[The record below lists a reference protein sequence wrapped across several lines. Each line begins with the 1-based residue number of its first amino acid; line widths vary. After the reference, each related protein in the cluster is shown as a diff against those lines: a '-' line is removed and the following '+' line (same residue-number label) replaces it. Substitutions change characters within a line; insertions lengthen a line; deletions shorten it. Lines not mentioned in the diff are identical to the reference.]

1 MPLIAETN
9 LSWETIMRFTPA
21 AILLAGA
28 LALVVE
34 QQHRPDRTARAVH
47 DPGHLARGG
56 GLVRSW
62 LGSAGCRATFTGARN
77 AYETALLLAPGD
89 PSIYFALG
97 KIARAEKMP
106 GRAIKYFDDAIRLDP
121 KNQTAVL
128 EEGLAMMDKGAIES
142 ARQTLAQL
150 KTLCAKN
157 CAIAE
162 PLAAAIAAGPPK
174 VVTAEAG
181 KAPPPTPL
189 AK

>member
-1 MPLIAETN
+1 MPFIAETN

-28 LALVVE
+28 LALSSSSGIGRIGP
-34 QQHRPDRTARAVH
+34 QGPSSIQNTAPEAAVWSDHGSEALDAGDLTRA
-47 DPGHLARGG
+47 
-56 GLVRSW
+56 RS
-62 LGSAGCRATFTGARN
+62 

-97 KIARAEKMP
+97 KVARAEKMP

-181 KAPPPTPL
+181 KAPPQAPL

>member
-1 MPLIAETN
+1 MPFIAETN

-28 LALVVE
+28 LALSSSSSVGRIGPQGPSTSNDASPVASAWTD
-34 QQHRPDRTARAVH
+34 HGAAALDTGDLRAAR
-47 DPGHLARGG
+47 
-56 GLVRSW
+56 S
-62 LGSAGCRATFTGARN
+62 
-77 AYETALLLAPGD
+77 AYETALLLNPGD
-89 PSIYFALG
+89 SSIYFALG
-97 KIARAEKMP
+97 KVARAEKMP

-174 VVTAEAG
+174 VMTAEAG
-181 KAPPPTPL
+181 KAPPAPPL

>member
-1 MPLIAETN
+1 MPFIAETN

-28 LALVVE
+28 LALSSSSSIGRIGPQGPSTIHDTSPE
-34 QQHRPDRTARAVH
+34 AVAWADH
-47 DPGHLARGG
+47 
-56 GLVRSW
+56 
-62 LGSAGCRATFTGARN
+62 GSAALDAGDLPGARN

-89 PSIYFALG
+89 PNLYFALG
-97 KIARAEKMP
+97 KVARAEKMP

>member
-9 LSWETIMRFTPA
+9 STWETIMRFTPA
-21 AILLAGA
+21 AALLAGA
-28 LALVVE
+28 LALSSSSSIGRIGPQGPSTIHDTSPEAAAWAE
-34 QQHRPDRTARAVH
+34 Q
-47 DPGHLARGG
+47 
-56 GLVRSW
+56 
-62 LGSAGCRATFTGARN
+62 GSASLDSGDLPAARN
-77 AYETALLLAPGD
+77 SYETALLLAPGD
-89 PSIYFALG
+89 PAIYFALG

-181 KAPPPTPL
+181 KTPMPTPL

>member
-1 MPLIAETN
+1 MPLIAEANST
-9 LSWETIMRFTPA
+9 WETIMRFTPA

-28 LALVVE
+28 FALSSSSSIGKIGPQGPSAIKDTSPE
-34 QQHRPDRTARAVH
+34 AAAWMDH
-47 DPGHLARGG
+47 
-56 GLVRSW
+56 
-62 LGSAGCRATFTGARN
+62 GSAALDANDLAGARN
-77 AYETALLLAPGD
+77 SYETALLLAPGD
-89 PSIYFALG
+89 PAIYFALG

-150 KTLCAKN
+150 KTMCAKN

-174 VVTAEAG
+174 VVTAEAS
-181 KAPPPTPL
+181 KTPMPAPL

>member
-1 MPLIAETN
+1 
-9 LSWETIMRFTPA
+9 MRFTPA
-21 AILLAGA
+21 AIVLASA
-28 LALVVE
+28 LALSASSGMSK
-34 QQHRPDRTARAVH
+34 PGAPATTASPASNWMER
-47 DPGHLARGG
+47 
-56 GLVRSW
+56 
-62 LGSAGCRATFTGARN
+62 GSAALDNGDLNAARN

-89 PSIYFALG
+89 PAVYFALG
-97 KIARAEKMP
+97 KVARAQKMP
-106 GRAIKYFDDAIRLDP
+106 GRAIKYFDDAARLDP
-121 KNQTAVL
+121 KNQSALL

-174 VVTAEAG
+174 IVRADAE
-181 KAPPPTPL
+181 KSDMPNPL

>member
-1 MPLIAETN
+1 MPFIAETN

-28 LALVVE
+28 LALSSSSSVGRIGP
-34 QQHRPDRTARAVH
+34 QGPSTLH
-47 DPGHLARGG
+47 DTSPEAAAWADH
-56 GLVRSW
+56 
-62 LGSAGCRATFTGARN
+62 GSAALDANDLPAARN
-77 AYETALLLAPGD
+77 SYETALLLSPGD

-97 KIARAEKMP
+97 KVARAEKMP

-174 VVTAEAG
+174 VVTAEAS
-181 KAPPPTPL
+181 KTPMPTPL